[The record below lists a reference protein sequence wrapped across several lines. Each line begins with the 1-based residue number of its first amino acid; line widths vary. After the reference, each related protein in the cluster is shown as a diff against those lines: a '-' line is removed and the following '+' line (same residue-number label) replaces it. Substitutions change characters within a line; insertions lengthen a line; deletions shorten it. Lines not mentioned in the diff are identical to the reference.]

1 MEECMHK
8 ITDWAAYH
16 SVEPL
21 FSGCFNHFNKKDK
34 AIQDQLFENL
44 KVRFGFCIA
53 KTFLNRFS
61 HESAL
66 PLLESAINKIIT
78 DAGLTIRHITKHSAI
93 MDQFT
98 QFIFQCRWHKF
109 EPAAIEGS
117 IKLFMD
123 DMKAFEDMLLFKPFL
138 DEKNESELDRD
149 FFIETLRSDTKVSV
163 S

>member
-1 MEECMHK
+1 MEEYNK

-21 FSGCFNHFNKKDK
+21 FSGCFNYFNTKDK

-44 KVRFGFCIA
+44 KVRFGFCLA
-53 KTFLNRFS
+53 KSFLNRFS
-61 HESAL
+61 HERE
-66 PLLESAINKIIT
+66 PLLDSAINKIIT
-78 DAGLTIRHITKHSAI
+78 DAGLTIRHIKKHSDI
-93 MDQFT
+93 MNQFT
-98 QFIFQCRWHKF
+98 QFKFQCRCHKF
-109 EPAAIEGS
+109 EPAAIEGL
-117 IKLFMD
+117 IKLFID

-149 FFIETLRSDTKVSV
+149 FFIETLRSDTKVSI

>member
-1 MEECMHK
+1 
-8 ITDWAAYH
+8 
-16 SVEPL
+16 
-21 FSGCFNHFNKKDK
+21 
-34 AIQDQLFENL
+34 
-44 KVRFGFCIA
+44 
-53 KTFLNRFS
+53 
-61 HESAL
+61 
-66 PLLESAINKIIT
+66 
-78 DAGLTIRHITKHSAI
+78 

-98 QFIFQCRWHKF
+98 QFIFQCRWHEF
-109 EPAAIEGS
+109 EPAAIEGL